1 VRSIYLLGTDTDEEW
16 RLTEELGGAP
26 RSFFKQAQRIAWG
39 LTQPDLIRIDVLA
52 AAERL
57 VRRHGH
63 AFPAHLYDA
72 WVWRAREPRRA
83 ERALDRA
90 RELATPDHPLAYLLP
105 SDDEWHCR
113 SRPQQLVEVVPD
125 RVWLVAHGVTL
136 SGAPFPH
143 VTVATI
149 VRSQTGDLAIF
160 NPVAFA
166 PEIADAIERL
176 GRVRWLAVL
185 GKAHGRFVAAAKR
198 RFPDALALGTLGH
211 LEHPAAAGIV
221 FDGVLERAELPSEL
235 EVLPID
241 GSMLREVTVFD
252 RPSRTLILQDMVTSS
267 AAGSARSFVGRLYGF
282 AFGLTR
288 GVGFPAYQ
296 LTTWVDIR
304 AMQRSFRAL
313 LDTGFERATLA
324 HAPTLVDGAELRKT
338 LEDVLE
344 IGWLEHKT
352 LLARFALAQ
361 PAFVGAGLRY
371 LRATRHA
378 TGARL
383 AET

>member
-1 VRSIYLLGTDTDEEW
+1 MLGTDTDDEW

-52 AAERL
+52 AAKRL
-57 VRRHGH
+57 VRRHGD
-63 AFPAHLYDA
+63 AFPAHMYDA

-83 ERALDRA
+83 ESALARA
-90 RELATPDHPLAYLLP
+90 RELATVDHPLAYLLP

-113 SRPQQLVEVVPD
+113 TPPQQLVEVVPD
-125 RVWLVAHGVTL
+125 RMWLVSHEVPLT
-136 SGAPFPH
+136 GAPFPH
-143 VTVATI
+143 ATVATI
-149 VRSQTGDLAIF
+149 VRSRTGDLAIF
-160 NPVAFA
+160 NPVAFE

-176 GRVRWLAVL
+176 GHVRWLAVL
-185 GKAHGRFVAAAKR
+185 GKAHGRFVGITKH
-198 RFPDALALGTLGH
+198 RFPSALALGTLGH
-211 LEHPAAAGIV
+211 LEHPAAARFT
-221 FDGVLERAELPSEL
+221 FDGVLERAELPAEL
-235 EVLPID
+235 EMLPID
-241 GSMLREVTVFD
+241 GCLLREVAVFD

-267 AAGSARSFVGRLYGF
+267 AKGFARPFVGRLYGF
-282 AFGLTR
+282 AFGLTG

-313 LDTGFERATLA
+313 LDTGFKRVALA

-338 LEDVLE
+338 LENTLE
-344 IGWLEHKT
+344 IGWFEHKM
-352 LLARFALAQ
+352 LLARFAVAQ

-371 LRATRHA
+371 LRATRQLA
-378 TGARL
+378 GARL